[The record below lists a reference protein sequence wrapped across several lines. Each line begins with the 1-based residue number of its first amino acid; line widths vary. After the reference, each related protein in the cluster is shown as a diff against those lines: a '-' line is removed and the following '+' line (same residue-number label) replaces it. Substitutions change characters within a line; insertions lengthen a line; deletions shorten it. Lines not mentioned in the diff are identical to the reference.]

1 MDPAFRFPSAVNRR
15 RLHVP
20 QNCSDIEVMNPTW
33 ARFDIIV
40 SHMRSENP
48 TWPRKPGTFHPL
60 DVSFGASSTRWNEG
74 KDFLMI
80 SNISCGSKYVQTLYH
95 VIVQSLTDLI
105 GHHLI
110 RVPTVA
116 VERHV
121 LDETDIDV
129 AERRRNCLCIWIQSL
144 VRIILRWGVI
154 DSLVPGFLNKIDDLV
169 FVQAPHD
176 HTVHLAT
183 LVTRRILS
191 FEKLLWTKKAKYKYK
206 LLYGLPK
213 RHLDRLEAKLE
224 TCVDCFHYL
233 RK

>member
-1 MDPAFRFPSAVNRR
+1 M
-15 RLHVP
+15 
-20 QNCSDIEVMNPTW
+20 
-33 ARFDIIV
+33 
-40 SHMRSENP
+40 
-48 TWPRKPGTFHPL
+48 
-60 DVSFGASSTRWNEG
+60 
-74 KDFLMI
+74 
-80 SNISCGSKYVQTLYH
+80 
-95 VIVQSLTDLI
+95 IVQSLTDLI

-129 AERRRNCLCIWIQSL
+129 AERNCLCIWIQSL
-144 VRIILRWGVI
+144 GRIILRWRVI

-213 RHLDRLEAKLE
+213 SHLDRLEAKLE

>member
-1 MDPAFRFPSAVNRR
+1 MWIPAFRFPSAVNRR
-15 RLHVP
+15 RLQVP
-20 QNCSDIEVMNPTW
+20 QNCSDIEVMNPTCV
-33 ARFDIIV
+33 RFDIII

-105 GHHLI
+105 GHHLF

-121 LDETDIDV
+121 LDETDVDV

-144 VRIILRWGVI
+144 VRIILRWRVI

-176 HTVHLAT
+176 HTVHLDR

-191 FEKLLWTKKAKYKYK
+191 CRFEKLLWTK
-206 LLYGLPK
+206 
-213 RHLDRLEAKLE
+213 
-224 TCVDCFHYL
+224 
-233 RK
+233 

>member
-1 MDPAFRFPSAVNRR
+1 
-15 RLHVP
+15 
-20 QNCSDIEVMNPTW
+20 
-33 ARFDIIV
+33 
-40 SHMRSENP
+40 MRSENP

-74 KDFLMI
+74 KDILMI

-144 VRIILRWGVI
+144 VRIILRWRVI

-176 HTVHLAT
+176 HTVHLAM

-191 FEKLLWTKKAKYKYK
+191 FEKLLWTK
-206 LLYGLPK
+206 
-213 RHLDRLEAKLE
+213 
-224 TCVDCFHYL
+224 
-233 RK
+233 